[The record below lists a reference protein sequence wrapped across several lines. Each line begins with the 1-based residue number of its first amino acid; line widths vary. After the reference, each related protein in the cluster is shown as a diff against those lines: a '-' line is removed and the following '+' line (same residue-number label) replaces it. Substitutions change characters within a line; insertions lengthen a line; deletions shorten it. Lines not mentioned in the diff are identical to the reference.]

1 MAKFESTSIIL
12 PVMNE
17 TYSLRQTVDI
27 IENDCHDDVK
37 EYIIVVCNKTKPE
50 SLAVCEEIKK
60 KLGERVKIHVQKM
73 PFIGG
78 AIREAF
84 ELSTG
89 SHTILMA
96 SDLETPPEVVKTMIA
111 LAKEQPEQIVTAS
124 RWIKGGKFYGYD
136 PLKKFLNF
144 IFQRIFSFLYFVSLT
159 DMTYAYRIFP
169 TKLVQAIQWEELKH
183 PFLLETII
191 KPLRLGVKV
200 KEIPAVWK
208 ARTEGES
215 QNTFFGNFIYFRIGF
230 RTRFM
235 SISKILKSGYTI
247 QSLQLQ
253 FKK

>member
-1 MAKFESTSIIL
+1 MLREVAATIIL

-27 IENDCHDDVK
+27 IQNNCANDVK
-37 EYIIVVCNKTKPE
+37 EYIIVICDRTTKE
-50 SLAVCEEIKK
+50 SVLVCEEIKK
-60 KLGERVKIHVQKM
+60 ELGEKAVIHVQKM
-73 PFIGG
+73 KFIGG

-84 ELSTG
+84 DLAKGT
-89 SHTILMA
+89 HIVLMA
-96 SDLETPPEVVKTMIA
+96 SDLETPPEVVRTMID
-111 LAKEQPEQIVTAS
+111 LAKENPDWIITAS

-144 IFQRIFSFLYFVSLT
+144 IFQRIFSLLYFVALT

-169 TKLVQAIQWEELKH
+169 TKLVQSIRWEELKH

-215 QNTFFGNFIYFRIGF
+215 QNTFFGNFVYFRIGF
-230 RTRFM
+230 RVRFM
-235 SISKILKSGYTI
+235 SKNQILKKDVSI
-247 QSLQLQ
+247 
-253 FKK
+253 

>member
-1 MAKFESTSIIL
+1 MDLFESASIIL

-17 TYSLRQTVDI
+17 TYSLRQTVEI
-27 IENDCHDDVK
+27 IENDCGRDVK
-37 EYIIVVCNKTKPE
+37 EYLIVVCDRTKKE
-50 SLAVCEEIKK
+50 SLAVCEELKER
-60 KLGERVKIHVQKM
+60 LGSRVKIHVQRL

-84 ELSTG
+84 ELASG
-89 SHTILMA
+89 SHTVLMA
-96 SDLETPPEVVKTMIA
+96 SDLETPPEVVKTMID
-111 LAKEQPEQIVTAS
+111 LVKEQPDRIVTAS

-144 IFQRIFSFLYFVSLT
+144 IFQRIFSLLYFVALT

-169 TKLVQAIQWEELKH
+169 TKLIQSIEWEELKH

-215 QNTFFGNFIYFRIGF
+215 QNTFFGNFVYFRIGF

-235 SISKILKSGYTI
+235 AKSKILKSNRT
-247 QSLQLQ
+247 SLQPTT
-253 FKK
+253 

>member
-1 MAKFESTSIIL
+1 MNAFQSASIIL

-17 TYSLRQTVDI
+17 TYSLRQTVEI
-27 IENDCHDDVK
+27 IEQDCSKDVK
-37 EYIIVVCNKTKPE
+37 EYLIVVCDRTKKE
-50 SLAVCEEIKK
+50 SLQVCEELKSKYGFRVRIHMQ
-60 KLGERVKIHVQKM
+60 KL

-84 ELSTG
+84 ELVSG
-89 SHTILMA
+89 SHTVLMA
-96 SDLETPPEVVKTMIA
+96 SDLETPPEVVKTMIE
-111 LAKEQPEQIVTAS
+111 LVKQCPDIIVTAS

-144 IFQRIFSFLYFVSLT
+144 IFQRIFSLLYFVALT

-169 TKLVQAIQWEELKH
+169 TKLVQSIQWEELKH
-183 PFLLETII
+183 PFLLETIV

-215 QNTFFGNFIYFRIGF
+215 QNTFFANFVYFRIGF
-230 RTRFM
+230 RARFM
-235 SISKILKSGYTI
+235 SRSKILKPNLTY
-247 QSLQLQ
+247 SLSD
-253 FKK
+253 

>member
-1 MAKFESTSIIL
+1 MNLFESASIIL

-17 TYSLRQTVDI
+17 TYSLRQTVEV
-27 IENDCHDDVK
+27 IEHDCGEDVK
-37 EYIIVVCNKTKPE
+37 EYLIVVCDRTKKE
-50 SLAVCEEIKK
+50 SLEVCELLKEQF
-60 KLGERVKIHVQKM
+60 GSRVKIHWQKM

-89 SHTILMA
+89 SHTVLMA
-96 SDLETPPEVVKTMIA
+96 SDLETPPEVVKTMID
-111 LAKEQPEQIVTAS
+111 LAKEQPERIITAS
-124 RWIKGGKFYGYD
+124 RWIKGGKFYGYN

-144 IFQRIFSFLYFVSLT
+144 IFQRIFSLLYFASLT

-169 TKLVQAIQWEELKH
+169 TKLIQSIEWEELKH

-215 QNTFFGNFIYFRIGF
+215 QNTFFGNFVYFRIGI

-235 SISKILKSGYTI
+235 PKSKILKSTRHT
-247 QSLQLQ
+247 SLQSTI
-253 FKK
+253 

>member
-1 MAKFESTSIIL
+1 MFESASVIL

-17 TYSLRQTVDI
+17 TYSLRQTVEI
-27 IENDCHDDVK
+27 IERDCASDVK
-37 EYIIVVCNKTKPE
+37 EYLIVVCNRTKKE
-50 SLAVCEEIKK
+50 SLDVCE
-60 KLGERVKIHVQKM
+60 KLKDELGVRVKVHFQTL

-84 ELSTG
+84 ELATG

-96 SDLETPPEVVKTMIA
+96 SDLETPPEVVKTMID
-111 LAKEQPEQIVTAS
+111 LCKEEPNRIITAS

-144 IFQRIFSFLYFVSLT
+144 IFQRIFSLLYFVNLT

-169 TKLVQAIQWEELKH
+169 TKLVQSICWEEFKH
-183 PFLLETII
+183 PFLLETIV
-191 KPLRLGVKV
+191 KPLRLGFKV

-215 QNTFFGNFIYFRIGF
+215 QNTFFGNFVYFRIGLKV
-230 RTRFM
+230 RFM
-235 SISKILKSGYTI
+235 PKEKILKHPVST
-247 QSLQLQ
+247 LLTLT
-253 FKK
+253 

>member
-1 MAKFESTSIIL
+1 MQKFESASIIL

-17 TYSLRQTVDI
+17 TYSLRQTVEI
-27 IENDCHDDVK
+27 IERDCCRDVK
-37 EYIIVVCNKTKPE
+37 EYLIVVCERTKPE
-50 SLAVCEEIKK
+50 SLAVCKEIKSR
-60 KLGERVKIHVQKM
+60 LGERVKIHVQKM

-84 ELSTG
+84 ELATG

-96 SDLETPPEVVKTMIA
+96 SDLETPPEVVKTMIE
-111 LAKEQPEQIVTAS
+111 LVKEQPNRIVTAS

-144 IFQRIFSFLYFVSLT
+144 IFQRIFSLLYFVALT

-169 TKLVQAIQWEELKH
+169 TYLVKAINWEELKH
-183 PFLLETII
+183 PFLLETIV
-191 KPLRLGVKV
+191 KPLRLGIKV
-200 KEIPAVWK
+200 KEIPAIWR

-215 QNTFFGNFIYFRIGF
+215 QNTFFGNFVYFRIGF
-230 RTRFM
+230 KARFM
-235 SISKILKSGYTI
+235 PISKILKEGYTL

-253 FKK
+253 TNR

>member
-1 MAKFESTSIIL
+1 MTLFQSVSIIL

-17 TYSLRQTVDI
+17 TYSLRQTVEI
-27 IENDCHDDVK
+27 IEKDCHQDIR
-37 EYIIVVCNKTKPE
+37 EYLIVVCDRTKPE
-50 SLAVCEEIKK
+50 SLAVCEELKSL
-60 KLGERVKIHVQKM
+60 LGDRVKVHVQKM

-84 ELSTG
+84 DLATG
-89 SHTILMA
+89 SHTVLMA

-111 LAKEQPEQIVTAS
+111 LAKEQPERIVTAS

-144 IFQRIFSFLYFVSLT
+144 IFQRIFSLLYFVALT

-169 TKLVQAIQWEELKH
+169 TKLLQSIRWEELKH

-191 KPLRLGVKV
+191 KPLRLGIKV

-215 QNTFFGNFIYFRIGF
+215 QNTFIGNFVYFRIGF
-230 RTRFM
+230 RVRFM
-235 SISKILKSGYTI
+235 SKSQILKPTSMI
-247 QSLQLQ
+247 
-253 FKK
+253 